1 MDIRSFRALTKSRRF
16 WRITKSMSKL
26 RISIVEFLN
35 TAPLVWGFTD
45 GPLRGRYDLSFT
57 VPSLC
62 AEALRSGQAD
72 VAIIPAIEYQRMD
85 GMVVLPEMAVAAKG
99 EVRSILVLAKK
110 PIEQAKRIALDTN
123 SRSSVALTRLLCKGF
138 WRIAPEFIDAS
149 PDPAAMLAEAD
160 AALLIGDPA
169 LRIRLKV
176 DDLLAKS
183 PDAKGCCSGDL
194 VSDKD
199 ELPVPGVDTLFVY
212 DVAEQWRQ
220 MTGKPCVLAIWVG
233 RRELI
238 TPDVVADFLASRE
251 YGLGRIGEI
260 AEAAALK
267 LELPPRDLES
277 YLDNIDF
284 SLDAA
289 NLEGL
294 ELYFR
299 ECAAAGLIPR
309 LKPIDFSPLP
319 LEPVRRAPAQ
329 RAGSAQGSR

>member
-1 MDIRSFRALTKSRRF
+1 
-16 WRITKSMSKL
+16 MSKL

-45 GPLRGRYDLSFT
+45 GPLQGRYNLSFT

-62 AEALRSGQAD
+62 AEALRSGQVD
-72 VAIIPAIEYQRMD
+72 VAIIPAIEYQRME
-85 GMVVLPEMAVAAKG
+85 GMVVLPEMAVAAKR

-110 PIEQAKRIALDTN
+110 PIEQAKRVALDTN

-138 WRIAPEFIDAS
+138 WRIAPEFIDAP
-149 PDPAAMLAEAD
+149 PDSAAMLAEAD

-176 DDLLAKS
+176 DALLAKA
-183 PDAKGCCSGDL
+183 PDAKGCCGSDL
-194 VSDKD
+194 LSDKD
-199 ELPVPGVDTLFVY
+199 EAPVPGVDTLFVY

-233 RRELI
+233 CRELI
-238 TPDVVADFLASRE
+238 TPDVVADFLASKE
-251 YGLGRIGEI
+251 YGLVRIGEI

-267 LELPPRDLES
+267 LELAPRDVEI
-277 YLDNIDF
+277 YLRDNIDF
-284 SLDAA
+284 SLDTA

-294 ELYFR
+294 EHYFR
-299 ECAAAGLIPR
+299 ECAATGLIPR
-309 LKPIDFSPLP
+309 AKPIEFAA
-319 LEPVRRAPAQ
+319 VRHREVAEHAE
-329 RAGSAQGSR
+329 SAQGSR